1 MIITRD
7 FNASTARQNEAV
19 DAVLSCGL
27 YPSNIRLNNF
37 DVEMQYNYKDMQ
49 YEDFELVIRVYPSG
63 QYKVI
68 DCDEACDV
76 CNLRQVVEHFREGI
90 AHGFWFEFNYQDNF
104 TEEQIKNVIYL
115 LLQDI
120 KPTTMIKFGGN
131 AHLYY
136 NFHWYDDEA
145 LQSWTKYHVTIL
157 PDGNMEYYYPE
168 RWFTNNVVEIVYD
181 AIVAVHKMY
190 SHKTFENKEEENK
203 TMNNVMTMSDA
214 VAMVLSDD
222 YKERLIAEYVEA
234 KIRYER
240 LHNTIIKWCAGK
252 ADFVTDIELLEEQAK
267 HMGNYLK
274 MLEIRAVKED
284 IELPAVDWRK

>member
-19 DAVLSCGL
+19 DALLSCGF
-27 YPSNIRLNNF
+27 YPSNIRLNNL
-37 DVEMQYNYKDMQ
+37 DVEMQYNYKDTQ
-49 YEDFELVIRVYPSG
+49 HNDFVLVVRIYPSG

-68 DCDEACDV
+68 DYDEV
-76 CNLRQVVEHFREGI
+76 CGVYELKQVVKYFQKQITYGN
-90 AHGFWFEFNYQDNF
+90 WFEFNYQDNF
-104 TEEQIKNVIYL
+104 SKEQTKNVTYL

-120 KPTTMIKFGGN
+120 KPTTMIKYGDN
-131 AHLYY
+131 VHLYY
-136 NFHWYDDEA
+136 NFHWYDDEVC
-145 LQSWTKYHVTIL
+145 QSWTKYHVIIL
-157 PDGNMEYYYPE
+157 LDGTMEYYYPE
-168 RWFTNNVVEIVYD
+168 QWVKNNVVEVVYD
-181 AIVAVHKMY
+181 AIVAVRKIY
-190 SHKTFENKEEENK
+190 PHKTFENKEEENK
-203 TMNNVMTMSDA
+203 AMNNVMTMNNA

-222 YKERLIAEYVEA
+222 YKERLIAEYVET

-240 LHNTIIKWCAGK
+240 LHSTIIKWCAGK